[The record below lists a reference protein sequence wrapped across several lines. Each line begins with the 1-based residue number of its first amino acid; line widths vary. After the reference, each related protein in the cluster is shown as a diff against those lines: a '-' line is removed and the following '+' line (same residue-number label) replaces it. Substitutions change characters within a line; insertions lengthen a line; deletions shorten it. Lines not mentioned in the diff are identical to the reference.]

1 MIDGIQTATA
11 TSFTRQLDTLGETA
25 SASIVPAPAPD
36 VQSADFGT
44 VMSAMANDMVSAI
57 QRGEQASMNGLN
69 GQATTQEVVEAVMN
83 AERTLQTALAVRD
96 KIVTAYLEISRMA
109 I

>member
-11 TSFTRQLDTLGETA
+11 SSFTRQLGSIEEA
-25 SASIVPAPAPD
+25 AGASIAPAQAPD
-36 VQSADFGT
+36 VQSTDFSS
-44 VMSAMANDMVSAI
+44 VMSDVANDMVATI
-57 QRGEQASMNGLN
+57 QRGEQASMDGMN
-69 GQATTQEVVEAVMN
+69 GQATTQEVVSAVMN

-96 KIVTAYLEISRMA
+96 KIVTSYLEISRMA